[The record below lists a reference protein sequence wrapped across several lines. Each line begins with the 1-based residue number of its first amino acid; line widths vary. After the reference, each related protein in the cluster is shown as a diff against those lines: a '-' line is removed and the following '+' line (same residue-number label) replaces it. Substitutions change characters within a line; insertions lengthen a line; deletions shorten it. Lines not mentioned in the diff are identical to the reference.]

1 MFDIRYHIAS
11 LVAVFL
17 ALTVGILLGSV
28 IVDKGVLVEQQKALV
43 EGLEN
48 RLDDLQGKNQSL
60 LRENNSLRLFQD
72 EALSV
77 INGKLDEKK
86 VVVIIT
92 TSVPVDDQNDL
103 VDALNDAGAST
114 CVVTTNNLVDKF
126 KESSI
131 RKKLSAYF
139 PEEDLSKDELW
150 AKVLEKLSTEI
161 VTPSDK
167 AFLNEMAN
175 LDIIG
180 IRNGGNLPA
189 DQIVIYGGSQSD
201 TNDTKDLDIP
211 LIIKLKELN
220 IHTIGI
226 EQSDIKT
233 SYIESYQN
241 EGISTVDNVDQNAG
255 KISLVYVLAGEDGRY
270 GIKSTSE
277 KLIPPLGKNQSKD

>member
-48 RLDDLQGKNQSL
+48 RLDDLQGKNQTL
-60 LRENNSLRLFQD
+60 LRENNSLKLFQE

-86 VVVIIT
+86 VAVVIT
-92 TSVPVDDQNDL
+92 TSIPVDDQNSL
-103 VDALNDAGAST
+103 VDTLDQAGAST
-114 CVVTTNNLVDKF
+114 CVIAANNLADKF
-126 KESSI
+126 KESGI
-131 RKKLSAYF
+131 RKKLSKYF

-161 VTPSDK
+161 ITPSDRT
-167 AFLNEMAN
+167 FINEMAN
-175 LDIIG
+175 LDV
-180 IRNGGNLPA
+180 IRISGSGNLPA
-189 DQIVIYGGSQSD
+189 DQVVVYGGSQ
-201 TNDTKDLDIP
+201 KDNNSAKDFDVP
-211 LIIKLKELN
+211 FIIKLKELN
-220 IHTIGI
+220 IRIIGI
-226 EQSDIKT
+226 EQSDIRT

-241 EGISTVDNVDQNAG
+241 EGISTIDNIDQNAG
-255 KISLVYVLAGEDGRY
+255 KISLVHVLAGEDGRF

-277 KLIPPLGKNQSKD
+277 KLIPPLGQQPKD